1 MVNSIFFGKNS
12 VNSMQLKVFSKLDCF
27 LKLEFVKL
35 EFQPKIE
42 FEKLDLH
49 LMWIKKKKVEPE
61 FTFNKLKFHALKKKK
76 PDGTRGKQTRVQLF
90 FLNGTQVY

>member
-1 MVNSIFFGKNS
+1 MVNSIFFEKNS
-12 VNSMQLKVFSKLDCF
+12 VNSMQLKVFSKFDCF

-49 LMWIKKKKVEPE
+49 LM
-61 FTFNKLKFHALKKKK
+61 
-76 PDGTRGKQTRVQLF
+76 
-90 FLNGTQVY
+90 